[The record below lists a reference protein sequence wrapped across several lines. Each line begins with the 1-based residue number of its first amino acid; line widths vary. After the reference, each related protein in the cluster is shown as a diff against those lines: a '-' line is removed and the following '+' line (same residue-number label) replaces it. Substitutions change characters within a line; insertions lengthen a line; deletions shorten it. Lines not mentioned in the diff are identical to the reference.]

1 MWRFHCWFLASLLCF
16 CDIGQQVSDY
26 LWLCERLT
34 IAFGPVFWFIL
45 LGIHLGFD
53 SFFSIAALTSKRSS
67 AFMPKSSVEEITVC
81 PGKYPTVF
89 LLVSGPYL
97 FVSINFS
104 DFSNPLLGG
113 LCVIDVCMCSYNTY
127 IYTYTYFDGHWL
139 CISHFLFLEI
149 VWN

>member
-1 MWRFHCWFLASLLCF
+1 
-16 CDIGQQVSDY
+16 
-26 LWLCERLT
+26 
-34 IAFGPVFWFIL
+34 
-45 LGIHLGFD
+45 
-53 SFFSIAALTSKRSS
+53 
-67 AFMPKSSVEEITVC
+67 MPKSSAEEITVC

-127 IYTYTYFDGHWL
+127 IYIT
-139 CISHFLFLEI
+139 LFLMDI
-149 VWN
+149 GSASHLFSS